1 GPRAVDRVRREGDR
15 ESDMS
20 GRTIGNLILM
30 TLVCVIIFITFMAI
44 RPAPA
49 GETPIYGPAGQY
61 QGAGVDYG
69 KAETYTDRRR
79 HLHRSAINQGNGT
92 TSFYGPNG
100 HFTGSVGSSIDR
112 AFNFKGGRR

>member
-1 GPRAVDRVRREGDR
+1 MYRQGLHPRRRLDEAARRRPRARDRPGSADAAPRSIRHARRGEAGREGPRAVDRVRREGDR

-49 GETPIYGPAGQY
+49 REAP
-61 QGAGVDYG
+61 
-69 KAETYTDRRR
+69 
-79 HLHRSAINQGNGT
+79 S
-92 TSFYGPNG
+92 YGPNG
-100 HFTGSVGSSIDR
+100 HYPGCVLDYGQTQT
-112 AFNFKGGRR
+112 